1 MTGKGGRPSRRCF
14 SGKETA
20 MEETNKRDEKGRKRR
35 NEKKEKFAS
44 FGRKGPAVW
53 KLTLGAL
60 YVAFFAL
67 AGNVPVLSAIQLIPG
82 VPITLQIFLV
92 AMMGLTLGVRGGLT
106 SLGAVWILTFCGLPM
121 MAGGRGGPAVFLG
134 PTAGYVFGWF
144 FLVLLTGLYADG
156 PMKQLLHKKW
166 RGMSIHLPAA
176 FLIGMAGVGIDYL
189 CGSLFLAAVGGKAL
203 SDIPA
208 LLLSN
213 LAFLPGDM
221 VKIGLAAF
229 LSLSLFAV
237 PALRGIF
244 PARE

>member
-1 MTGKGGRPSRRCF
+1 MTGKGSRSSRRCF
-14 SGKETA
+14 LGKETA

-67 AGNVPVLSAIQLIPG
+67 AGNVPVLSAVQMIPG
-82 VPITLQIFLV
+82 VPITLQVFLV
-92 AMMGLTLGVRGGLT
+92 AMMGLTLGMRGGLT

-156 PMKQLLHKKW
+156 PMKRLLHKKW